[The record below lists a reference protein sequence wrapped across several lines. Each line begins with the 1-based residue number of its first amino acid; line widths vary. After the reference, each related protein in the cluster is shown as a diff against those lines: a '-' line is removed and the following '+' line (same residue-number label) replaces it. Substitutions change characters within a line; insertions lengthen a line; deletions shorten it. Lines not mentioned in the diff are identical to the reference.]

1 MKRVIHS
8 MFSKPVMA
16 VCCLLGFSVQ
26 AETIDNWLDKMS
38 HASQQQNYQGTLVI
52 RQQDKMQAIRV
63 KQGVSDSGSWQ
74 TLETLTGEDQTIIR
88 HNNKV
93 TTIFPRKKLITV
105 SDDMAGSVDKGPL
118 HPALPENRNILGE
131 FYKLSLSGESRIAN
145 KATQI
150 IQMVPRDKHRYGYIF
165 WLDKQSGL
173 LLKCDMLD
181 EQGRVI
187 EQLMYSDVELLSD
200 SPQNSIDIEAL
211 KNYRKVQLVG
221 QQEVAE
227 ERWVSSQLPAGF
239 KLIRS
244 DEVSQHNQQAP
255 AYHMIYSDGM
265 ASVSVFIEQRANMDK
280 PVQGLSS
287 MGAVHAYSA
296 LMNDIYVTAIGEVPS
311 DTVKMMAESVHAVA
325 AND

>member
-1 MKRVIHS
+1 MKRYVNSI
-8 MFSKPVMA
+8 FSLSVPG
-16 VCCLLGFSVQ
+16 VCCLLSFSVS
-26 AETIDNWLDKMS
+26 ADSIDNWLDKMS

-63 KQGVSDSGSWQ
+63 KQGVSEQGSWQ

-93 TTIFPRKKLITV
+93 TTIFPRKKLITI

-118 HPALPENRNILGE
+118 HPALPENRNILSE
-131 FYKLSLSGESRIAN
+131 FYKLSLSGESRIAD

-150 IQMVPRDKHRYGYIF
+150 IQMVPRDKHRYGYVF

-173 LLKCDMLD
+173 LLKCDLLD

-187 EQLMYSDVELLSD
+187 EQLMYSDVELLNAA
-200 SPQNSIDIEAL
+200 PKNSVDIEAL
-211 KNYRKVQLVG
+211 KNYRKIQLVG
-221 QQEVAE
+221 QHEVTK
-227 ERWVSSQLPAGF
+227 ERWKSSQLPAGF

-244 DEVSQHNQQAP
+244 DEVNQHNQQVP

-265 ASVSVFIEQRANMDK
+265 ASVSVFIEQYANMDK
-280 PVQGLSS
+280 PVLGLSS

-296 LMNDIYVTAIGEVPS
+296 FMNDVYVTAIGEVPS
-311 DTVKMMAESVHAVA
+311 ETVQMMAESVHAVA